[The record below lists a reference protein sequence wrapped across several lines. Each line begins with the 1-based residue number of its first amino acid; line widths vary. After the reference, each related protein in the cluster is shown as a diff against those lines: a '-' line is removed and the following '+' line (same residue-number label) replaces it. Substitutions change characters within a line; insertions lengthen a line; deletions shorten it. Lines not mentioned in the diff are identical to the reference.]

1 MKWLSELNDIKT
13 PDSWIEDTLN
23 MTSRKEDNRGRRREE
38 KRGSVVKMH
47 KGAGNI
53 VKAAVVAGVLIAVSG
68 GSVYAYNQ
76 YVAKYSMSNTAS
88 SLDHMGQ
95 SVDEDGNVY
104 SYDAAQK
111 VNETAVSSS
120 DALSVEATNVITEA
134 HQAVITLA
142 VKSKNG
148 EPIVYNDETRLSY
161 PARQRFETAMVII
174 DDVPISGSG
183 VSSGVWVQR
192 VDDAS
197 VPSEARF
204 ELTVRASSVDFAGK
218 DMKVR
223 LTNFVDSWEVTKG
236 IGFSYDSVAD
246 ILAQGKAADSSSF
259 KKVEKGKYADGSS
272 QYEYALN
279 PGSYKIKFSEQY
291 PDAYID
297 NMGFGPRT
305 DYDNTNAFYITVVP
319 GRYAD
324 ALEKLCFQNKT
335 TGMMYNS
342 TSIRKL
348 DDGRIQV
355 SVSPNQDRQYSR
367 TNSGVYQN
375 STTDMLKNYRLVLN
389 NPDKEP
395 LTGNR
400 YEGTWEFTVKSDES
414 QAVAD
419 RVLKNLDITP
429 DITSNYAVTGIRQ
442 VTLTDT
448 EFAMEFDTDYTKW
461 GNDKTLFTKFQK
473 SIKIVMSNGS
483 KISLGNKVGGGWSDR
498 ETAAEMDGRL
508 PTFIDADDAVGIEIG
523 GHLFKFE

>member
-1 MKWLSELNDIKT
+1 MKWLSELDDIKT

-204 ELTVRASSVDFAGK
+204 ELTVRASTVDFAGK
-218 DMKVR
+218 DMKDR
-223 LTNFVDSWEVTKG
+223 LS
-236 IGFSYDSVAD
+236 GFMGSNQSY
-246 ILAQGKAADSSSF
+246 
-259 KKVEKGKYADGSS
+259 
-272 QYEYALN
+272 
-279 PGSYKIKFSEQY
+279 
-291 PDAYID
+291 
-297 NMGFGPRT
+297 
-305 DYDNTNAFYITVVP
+305 
-319 GRYAD
+319 
-324 ALEKLCFQNKT
+324 
-335 TGMMYNS
+335 
-342 TSIRKL
+342 
-348 DDGRIQV
+348 
-355 SVSPNQDRQYSR
+355 
-367 TNSGVYQN
+367 
-375 STTDMLKNYRLVLN
+375 
-389 NPDKEP
+389 
-395 LTGNR
+395 
-400 YEGTWEFTVKSDES
+400 
-414 QAVAD
+414 
-419 RVLKNLDITP
+419 
-429 DITSNYAVTGIRQ
+429 
-442 VTLTDT
+442 TLQ
-448 EFAMEFDTDYTKW
+448 
-461 GNDKTLFTKFQK
+461 L
-473 SIKIVMSNGS
+473 
-483 KISLGNKVGGGWSDR
+483 
-498 ETAAEMDGRL
+498 
-508 PTFIDADDAVGIEIG
+508 
-523 GHLFKFE
+523 